1 MCTETLYKCSM
12 AGAASTAGGGASG
25 VSFGES
31 APEASLGSWPKA
43 DTHDVASCLVLIIT

>member
-1 MCTETLYKCSM
+1 M

-25 VSFGES
+25 GES

-43 DTHDVASCLVLIIT
+43 DTHDVASCLALITT

>member
-1 MCTETLYKCSM
+1 M

-25 VSFGES
+25 GKS

-43 DTHDVASCLVLIIT
+43 DMRITVKEIGE

>member
-1 MCTETLYKCSM
+1 M

-25 VSFGES
+25 GKS

-43 DTHDVASCLVLIIT
+43 DTHDVASCLALITT